1 MAAHALAKEGFVV
14 AALIFTAPAF
24 DLVSKWGRAIHAIQV
39 KSGFRDQSTPPENL
53 TFLGFC
59 LLLQ

>member
-14 AALIFTAPAF
+14 AAPAF

>member
-39 KSGFRDQSTPPENL
+39 KSGFRDQSTP
-53 TFLGFC
+53 
-59 LLLQ
+59 QKI